1 MKIGVEI
8 NFPSWTFEM
17 LIPINATTHRT
28 WTIYFFNSTAILFV
42 DQLGCNLFLRIFA
55 LGSIEINVGKWS
67 IKAAVEVAQE
77 ADALNLPFLLPTL
90 VTIIAIIAILTIVAI
105 AIIVTK
111 FSF

>member
-1 MKIGVEI
+1 M
-8 NFPSWTFEM
+8 
-17 LIPINATTHRT
+17 
-28 WTIYFFNSTAILFV
+28 

-90 VTIIAIIAILTIVAI
+90 ITISALIV
-105 AIIVTK
+105 IIVT
-111 FSF
+111 FIIPIIYIFVLIVFRCQRMASLDSSCW

>member
-1 MKIGVEI
+1 M
-8 NFPSWTFEM
+8 
-17 LIPINATTHRT
+17 
-28 WTIYFFNSTAILFV
+28 

-90 VTIIAIIAILTIVAI
+90 ITIIAIIAIIAILTTVAN
-105 AIIVTK
+105 AIIVTNITNITTANIVTTVAAANVTNVTRRR
-111 FSF
+111 

>member
-1 MKIGVEI
+1 M
-8 NFPSWTFEM
+8 
-17 LIPINATTHRT
+17 
-28 WTIYFFNSTAILFV
+28 